1 MKTHIRA
8 ACIAATLSLLT
19 ACAGAQPALPTTTT
33 DQQPPATA
41 SQALSPMH
49 SGEHGAMMMDAPF
62 DAMFIDGMIAHHAGA
77 IAMAKQALD
86 EAQRPEIKK
95 LAQAIIAAQEA
106 EIAQMKRW
114 RAAWYP
120 NLSDTGGMH
129 DVDMGPMSVAAGDAP
144 FDIRFIEAMIPHH
157 EGAIAMA
164 RMALQKSARP
174 EIRQLAEAIIA
185 AQQAEIE
192 QMKQWRAAW
201 TK

>member
-1 MKTHIRA
+1 
-8 ACIAATLSLLT
+8 
-19 ACAGAQPALPTTTT
+19 
-33 DQQPPATA
+33 
-41 SQALSPMH
+41 
-49 SGEHGAMMMDAPF
+49 
-62 DAMFIDGMIAHHAGA
+62 
-77 IAMAKQALD
+77 
-86 EAQRPEIKK
+86 
-95 LAQAIIAAQEA
+95 
-106 EIAQMKRW
+106 MKRW
-114 RAAWYP
+114 RIAWYP

-164 RMALQKSARP
+164 QMALQKSARP

-185 AQQAEIE
+185 AQQAEIA